1 MKFAVQRETI
11 LKPLQMVSGIVE
23 KKQTQ
28 PILSNILLNLE
39 PNKLTLTATDLE
51 MEVIASIP
59 VETGDTSSTT
69 VPVRKFLDTCKTLN
83 EGSEVKFS
91 VNKEKAVLNSSKTR
105 FSLTT
110 LPAKD
115 FPVIDAKS
123 PLFSFQIPQK
133 SLKHIIDKTSFAMA
147 LQDVR
152 YYLNGLL
159 LEINTAYVRAV
170 STDGHRLAISTADVA
185 TGQSEVKSIIVPRK
199 AVLEISRILED
210 SDEQVEVVIGENYI
224 RLILQDVTFTSKLV
238 DGQYPNYESVIPKNC
253 DKQLVVDKNT
263 IRQCLVRTS
272 ILSNEKYRGIK
283 LEINKDYLKASAN
296 NPDQEEAEDE
306 IPITYDGEQI
316 EMGFNVNYL
325 IDAITALDSENIEL
339 NFTDSNGSTLI
350 QASGED
356 SCLYVVMPMRL

>member
-1 MKFAVQRETI
+1 MKFEVQRDSI

-28 PILSNILLNLE
+28 PILSNILLDLE

-59 VETGDTSSTT
+59 VISSDSASTT

-83 EGSEVKFS
+83 EGADLKFS
-91 VNKEKAVLNSSKTR
+91 VNKEKAILTSSKTR

-123 PLFSFQIPQK
+123 PLFSFVIPQK
-133 SLKHIIDKTSFAMA
+133 SLKRIIDKTSFAMA
-147 LQDVR
+147 VQDVR

-159 LEINTAYVRAV
+159 LEIDPSYLRAV
-170 STDGHRLAISTADVA
+170 STDGHRLAISSEELE
-185 TGQSEVKSIIVPRK
+185 TGQQETKSIIVPRK
-199 AVLEISRILED
+199 AVLEIARILED
-210 SDEQVEVVIGENYI
+210 TDENVEIVIGENYI
-224 RLILQDVTFTSKLV
+224 RIILESVIFTSKLV
-238 DGQYPNYESVIPKNC
+238 DGQYPNYDSVIPKNC
-253 DKQLVVDKNT
+253 DKMLQVDKNL
-263 IRQCLVRTS
+263 IKQCLVRTS

-306 IPITYDGEQI
+306 IPIEYQGEKI

-325 IDAITALDSENIEL
+325 IDAINALESENVEL
-339 NFTDSNGSTLI
+339 NFTDSNGSSLI
-350 QASGED
+350 KNPGDD